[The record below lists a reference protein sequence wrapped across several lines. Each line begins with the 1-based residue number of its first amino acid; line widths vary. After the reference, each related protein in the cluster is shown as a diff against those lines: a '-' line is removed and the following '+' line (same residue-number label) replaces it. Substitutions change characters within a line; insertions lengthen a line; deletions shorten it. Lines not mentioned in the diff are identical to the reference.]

1 MAKWGPAMPYGGDSA
16 IGLIILLYEVTM
28 PHTNDAAYDL
38 STPAAK
44 SIVTGAQTP
53 TRYFTNRYL
62 FAFFA
67 LTKSGAE
74 KVRKNIIHLSKSFYR
89 TVSFSASSGSP

>member
-1 MAKWGPAMPYGGDSA
+1 MPYGGDSV

-28 PHTNDAAYDL
+28 PHINNAAYDL

-44 SIVTGAQTP
+44 SISIVTEAQTP
-53 TRYFTNRYL
+53 TMSFANRYF

-67 LTKSGAE
+67 LTEIRGGKS
-74 KVRKNIIHLSKSFYR
+74 KKKYYDIFN
-89 TVSFSASSGSP
+89 